1 MPSGIRI
8 PIRKD
13 RWIGFLEGYYDVVNK
28 EFSMLVALPK
38 TSGVP
43 IMRHLMDCPEVN
55 WPGGLEP

>member
-13 RWIGFLEGYYDVVNK
+13 QQIGFPEGYSGVVNK
-28 EFSMLVALPK
+28 EFATVVALPK

-43 IMRHLMDCPEVN
+43 IM
-55 WPGGLEP
+55 